1 MIKWG
6 KRVLIALFGIAIGI
20 IGYNA
25 YLNHEIRVVEQ
36 VVFIE
41 NLPSSFEEF
50 KILQV
55 TDLHGFWFGNEQ
67 AQLIDLVE
75 GIDYDL
81 LALTGDLGDL
91 NDDPNGIAMQAFIEG
106 ISKSKPIVYVEGNH
120 GPFVRDKA
128 TGEKTDVAY
137 WLENQGVELLFEP
150 ILIEEAGQRLWIAQQ
165 TEPFWQASGL
175 EDVKEEDV
183 LIGIMHYPMDEHFYQ
198 AKRESG
204 QFPPY
209 DLILAGHFH
218 GGQWRIPFYGA
229 IFVSDVYGNGWFPSQ
244 DRVSG
249 LTEWSGYYQYVSR
262 GLGASGSNPLLKQRW
277 FNPPEINVLTLR
289 GQK

>member
-1 MIKWG
+1 MKRMIIAG
-6 KRVLIALFGIAIGI
+6 GVLLIIGVGI
-20 IGYNA
+20 IGYNHS
-25 YLNHEIRVVEQ
+25 LNQHIRVIEEEVRIKDLSE
-36 VVFIE
+36 VFDG
-41 NLPSSFEEF
+41 F

-55 TDLHGFWFGNEQ
+55 TDLHGFWFGDAQE
-67 AQLIDLVE
+67 QLIDLVE

-91 NDDPNGIAMQAFIEG
+91 NDDPNGIAMRAFVEG

-128 TGEKTDVAY
+128 TGEKTDEAY
-137 WLENQGVELLFEP
+137 WLESQGVELLFEP

-229 IFVSDVYGNGWFPSQ
+229 LFISDVNGDNWFPSQ
-244 DRVSG
+244 ERVSG
-249 LTEWSGYYQYVSR
+249 LTEWSGYKQYVSR
-262 GLGASGSNPLLKQRW
+262 GLGASGSNPLIKQRW
-277 FNPPEINVLTLR
+277 FNSPEINLLIL
-289 GQK
+289 KSK

>member
-1 MIKWG
+1 MKRMIIAG
-6 KRVLIALFGIAIGI
+6 VVLLIIGVGV
-20 IGYNA
+20 IGYNH
-25 YLNHEIRVVEQ
+25 YLNQHIRVIEEEVRIKDLSE
-36 VVFIE
+36 VFDG
-41 NLPSSFEEF
+41 F

-55 TDLHGFWFGNEQ
+55 TDLHGFWFGD
-67 AQLIDLVE
+67 AQEYLIDLVE

-120 GPFVRDKA
+120 GPFITDHV
-128 TGEKTDVAY
+128 TGEKTEIAY
-137 WLENQGVELLFEP
+137 WLESQGVELLFEP
-150 ILIEEAGQRLWIAQQ
+150 ILIEEEGQRLWIAEQN
-165 TEPFWQASGL
+165 EPFWQATGL

-198 AKRESG
+198 VKRESG

-218 GGQWRIPFYGA
+218 GGQWRVPFYGA
-229 IFVSDVYGNGWFPSQ
+229 IFISDVYGNGWFPSQ
-244 DRVSG
+244 NRVSG

-262 GLGASGSNPLLKQRW
+262 GLGASGSNPLIKQRW
-277 FNPPEINVLTLR
+277 FNPPEINLLTL
-289 GQK
+289 KSK